1 MAHPRA
7 LLALLAALA
16 SQVLLCKADEV
27 VTTRTPDY
35 GVVNAPWVVDGNAT
49 PTATLSLTMAASA
62 LGSLPLGVGRT
73 QLTAVGDVLQ
83 LPKSARA
90 ATCFNHAELDW
101 NPIGHGPTHGT
112 DGYGVPHFDVHFFT
126 LSPAQRDGIQYS
138 EASGPEGNSSEGVL
152 TPFLERPPAELMPA
166 EMVLDPASAVPR
178 QGIHWVTQT
187 EYAAIYGPSQHGNA
201 FGHWSGLSFM
211 VGSYAGNISFLEI
224 MVSLDYLLEMAQK
237 THAMAA
243 GSQLVVE
250 SQVPQPLGG
259 PAAVAKQW
267 GSPDAWPVSYF
278 VSFQSAPPNTTASTY
293 TFGWRF
299 PAPPPGTVH
308 TNTSTP

>member
-1 MAHPRA
+1 MAQARL
-7 LLALLAALA
+7 LLAVLVALV
-16 SQVLLCKADEV
+16 SQVLLCGADEV
-27 VTTRTPDY
+27 VTTRTPNY
-35 GVVNAPWVVDGNAT
+35 GVVNASWVVEGNAT
-49 PTATLSLTMAASA
+49 PTATLALTMASSA

-73 QLTAVGDVLQ
+73 QLTAVADVLQ
-83 LPKSARA
+83 LPSSARA
-90 ATCFNHAELDW
+90 PAIFNHAELDF
-101 NPIGHGPTHGT
+101 NPIGHGPTHGS

-126 LSPAQRDGIQYS
+126 LSPAARDAIQYAQ
-138 EASGPEGNSSEGVL
+138 ASGPEGNSSAGVL
-152 TPFLERPPAELMPA
+152 TPFLERPPTELMPA

-178 QGIHWVTQT
+178 QGIHWVTQA

-211 VGSYAGNISFLEI
+211 VGSYAGNISFLEV

-237 THAMAA
+237 GHAMAA

-250 SQVPQPLGG
+250 GQVPQPPGG
-259 PAAVAKQW
+259 AAAVAKQW
-267 GSPDAWPVSYF
+267 GSPGAWPVSFF
-278 VSFQSAPPNTTASTY
+278 VAFQSLSNTTASTY

-299 PAPPPGTVH
+299 PAPPPSEVD